1 MSRPECGSCRSSSKH
16 GKLLKCLHSLCVECL
31 EKYISG
37 KGSVGCPECGTTTPP
52 PPLAGVPLLQ
62 YLPDSDVSSDEVGEE
77 VAVAS
82 AGRKKLC
89 DECAEDIAAVA
100 VCMDCGDNFC
110 TDHAKGHPTS
120 RRSYK
125 HKVVPL
131 SEAAEYTGDRT
142 SASQYKCSFHSS
154 FVQCSYCLSCEQLV
168 CKQCV
173 SSGDHAAHNVQTIT
187 DASSSIRQSLKAK
200 LTSTSYGSGSVFDES
215 IKKSEAALS
224 GLRDETEGLS
234 SRIND
239 VFGGLKKAIEN
250 RQQELLDE
258 VDRLQLSHLL
268 PLEEQNRQILA
279 GASYSKKVQHLA
291 ENCNEDVNFL
301 KMSGWLEEAA
311 KNAMSASER
320 DVKGFAPGTLL
331 FSPCHVEEL
340 TAAIARTGVV
350 SDIGMLSSEKSSMT
364 TAASVEEGDDLT
376 VIIEPRNGHG
386 DSLAV
391 TEAHLSAVHVDVT
404 SADNTTDTIQPVLPT
419 VSSPNEGANMI
430 APYKTTGKRGSVQ
443 ISAMIGG
450 NHVAGSPAMVTIV
463 DPLWFDPSQ
472 CHADL
477 ALSNNNRTV
486 TRGATSNGNW
496 RSVCGARKWSS
507 GKHEISLRLDRITAG
522 KVHHVFFLC
531 NAQPPRLDSWQ
542 TGKTTSFGWYGYT
555 TSGGGGSWTGG
566 ALGQPWQ
573 AGDVIQMSLDCENL
587 TLVGRHERTG
597 ATETLTNVT
606 GELYLYISLYSS
618 GDQVTIL

>member
-31 EKYISG
+31 EKYING
-37 KGSVGCPECGTTTPP
+37 KGSVGCPECGRVTPASTT
-52 PPLAGVPLLQ
+52 GVPLLQ
-62 YLPDSDVSSDEVGEE
+62 YLPDSDVSSDGFQEE

-82 AGRKKLC
+82 AGREKLC
-89 DECAEDIAAVA
+89 DECAEDTAAVA

-110 TDHAKGHPTS
+110 AIHAEGHPVS

-125 HKVVPL
+125 HTLVSL
-131 SEAAEYTGDRT
+131 SEAAERTGGNT
-142 SASQYKCSFHSS
+142 PASQHKCSFHPS

-168 CKQCV
+168 CKQCL

-200 LTSTSYGSGSVFDES
+200 LTSTSHGSGSVFDES

-224 GLRDETEGLS
+224 GLRDDTETVS
-234 SRIND
+234 SHIND
-239 VFGGLKKAIEN
+239 VFGGLKRAIEN
-250 RQQELLDE
+250 RQQELVNE
-258 VDRLQLSHLL
+258 VDRLQLSHFL
-268 PLEEQNRQILA
+268 PLEEQKLQVLV

-311 KNAMSASER
+311 KNAIGAFER
-320 DVKGFAPGTLL
+320 DVTAFAPGTLL
-331 FSPCHVEEL
+331 FSPYHVEEL

-350 SDIGMLSSEKSSMT
+350 SEIGMLSSEKSSMT
-364 TAASVEEGDDLT
+364 TAARVEEGDDLT
-376 VIIEPRNGHG
+376 VVIEPRNAHG

-391 TEAHLSAVHVDVT
+391 TEAHLSGVHVEVT
-404 SADNTTDTIQPVLPT
+404 SADNTTDTIQPVMMPG
-419 VSSPNEGANMI
+419 SSPHEGTNMI
-430 APYKTTGKRGSVQ
+430 ATYKTTGKKGSVQ
-443 ISAMIGG
+443 PSAMIGDH
-450 NHVAGSPAMVTIV
+450 HVAGSPATVTIV
-463 DPLWFDPSQ
+463 DLLLQFNPGQ

-477 ALSNNNRTV
+477 ALSNNYRTV
-486 TRGATSNGNW
+486 TRGATSTGNW
-496 RSVCGARKWSS
+496 RSVCGVKKWSS

-522 KVHHVFFLC
+522 DVRQLFFFC
-531 NAQPPRLDSWQ
+531 NAQYPRLD
-542 TGKTTSFGWYGYT
+542 TFHNGETASFGWFSHD
-555 TSGGGGSWTGG
+555 TSGYVHWTGS
-566 ALGQPWQ
+566 ALGQPWR
-573 AGDVIQMSLDCENL
+573 AGDVIHMTLDCDNH

-597 ATETLTNVT
+597 ATETLTNLT
-606 GELYLYISLYSS
+606 GELYLYISLKFS

>member
-37 KGSVGCPECGTTTPP
+37 KGSVGCPECGTVTPASTT
-52 PPLAGVPLLQ
+52 GVPLLLC
-62 YLPDSDVSSDEVGEE
+62 LPDSNVSSHGNKDE
-77 VAVAS
+77 AVQ
-82 AGRKKLC
+82 KTFC
-89 DECAEDIAAVA
+89 DECVDDTAAVA
-100 VCMDCGDNFC
+100 VCLDCGDNLC
-110 TDHAKGHPTS
+110 AIHAESHPVS

-125 HKVVPL
+125 HTVVSL
-131 SEAAEYTGDRT
+131 SEAAGCTGGKT
-142 SASQYKCSFHSS
+142 AASHHKCSFHPS

-187 DASSSIRQSLKAK
+187 DASSSIRQSLNSK
-200 LTSTSYGSGSVFDES
+200 LTSTLHGSGSVFDES
-215 IKKSEAALS
+215 IRKSEAALS

-239 VFGGLKKAIEN
+239 VFGGLKKAIEK
-250 RQQELLDE
+250 RQQELLDD

-268 PLEEQNRQILA
+268 PLEEQKRQVLA
-279 GASYSKKVQHLA
+279 GALYSKKVQHLA

-311 KNAMSASER
+311 KNAVSASER
-320 DVKGFAPGTLL
+320 DVKVFAPGTLL
-331 FSPCHVEEL
+331 FSPYHVEEL

-350 SDIGMLSSEKSSMT
+350 SDIGMLSSEKSTMT
-364 TAASVEEGDDLT
+364 TAGSVEEGDDLT
-376 VIIEPRNGHG
+376 VIIEPRTAHG

-391 TEAHLSAVHVDVT
+391 TEAHLSGVHVEVT
-404 SADNTTDTIQPVLPT
+404 SADNNTDTIQPVMT
-419 VSSPNEGANMI
+419 SDSSPNEGTNMI
-430 APYKTTGKRGSVQ
+430 ATYKTTGKKGTVQ
-443 ISAMIGG
+443 VSAMIGD
-450 NHVAGSPAMVTIV
+450 HHLAGSPATVTIV
-463 DPLWFDPSQ
+463 DPLPRFDPSQ

-486 TRGATSNGNW
+486 TRGAASSGAW
-496 RSVCGARKWSS
+496 RSVCGVRKWSS
-507 GKHEISLRLDRITAG
+507 GKHEIYLRLDRITAG
-522 KVHHVFFLC
+522 KVHHMFFLC
-531 NAQPPRLDSWQ
+531 NPQRPLLEGYQR
-542 TGKTTSFGWYGYT
+542 GKTTSFGWYSH
-555 TSGGGGSWTGG
+555 SGGGNWTGTV
-566 ALGQPWQ
+566 LGQPWQ
-573 AGDVIQMSLDCENL
+573 AGDVIQMSLDCDNH

-606 GELYLYISLYSS
+606 GELYLYISLYNS

>member
-1 MSRPECGSCRSSSKH
+1 M
-16 GKLLKCLHSLCVECL
+16 ECL

-37 KGSVGCPECGTTTPP
+37 KGCVGCPECATTTPP
-52 PPLAGVPLLQ
+52 PQRGVPLLQ
-62 YLPDSDVSSDEVGEE
+62 YLPDSDVSSDGVGAE
-77 VAVAS
+77 VAAAS

-89 DECAEDIAAVA
+89 DECPLTGDTAAVA

-110 TDHAKGHPTS
+110 AIHAESHPVS

-125 HKVVPL
+125 HTVVSL
-131 SEAAEYTGDRT
+131 SEAAERTRDRT
-142 SASQYKCSFHSS
+142 SASQYKCSFHPS
-154 FVQCSYCLSCEQLV
+154 FAQCSYCLSCEQLV

-200 LTSTSYGSGSVFDES
+200 LTSTSLGSGSVFDES

-268 PLEEQNRQILA
+268 PLEEQKRQILA

-311 KNAMSASER
+311 KNAASASER
-320 DVKGFAPGTLL
+320 DVTVFALGTLL
-331 FSPCHVEEL
+331 FSPYHVEEL

-350 SDIGMLSSEKSSMT
+350 SGIRMLSSEKSSMA

-376 VIIEPRNGHG
+376 VIIEPRDGHG

-391 TEAHLSAVHVDVT
+391 TEAHLSGVHVDVT
-404 SADNTTDTIQPVLPT
+404 SVDNTTDTIHPVLMPN
-419 VSSPNEGANMI
+419 SSPNEGTNMI
-430 APYKTTGKRGSVQ
+430 ATYKTTGKKGSVQ
-443 ISAMIGG
+443 VSAMIGDH
-450 NHVAGSPAMVTIV
+450 HVAGSPAMVTIV
-463 DPLWFDPSQ
+463 DPRPRFDPSQ

-486 TRGATSNGNW
+486 TRGATSNGYW
-496 RSVCGARKWSS
+496 RSVCGVRKWSS

-522 KVHHVFFLC
+522 KVNHMFFLC
-531 NAQPPRLDSWQ
+531 NAQRPRLDTYQ
-542 TGKTTSFGWYGYT
+542 NGKTSLFGWYSHYAS
-555 TSGGGGSWTGG
+555 SGDWTGS

-573 AGDVIQMSLDCENL
+573 AGDVIQMSLDCDNH

-597 ATETLTNVT
+597 TTETLTNVT
-606 GELYLYISLYSS
+606 GELYLYLSLLYS

>member
-52 PPLAGVPLLQ
+52 PQGGVPLLQ
-62 YLPDSDVSSDEVGEE
+62 YLPDSDVSSDGVGEE
-77 VAVAS
+77 VAAAS

-89 DECAEDIAAVA
+89 DECAEDTAAVA
-100 VCMDCGDNFC
+100 VCMDCGDKFC
-110 TDHAKGHPTS
+110 AGHANMHPTS

-131 SEAAEYTGDRT
+131 SEAVGHTGDRT
-142 SASQYKCSFHSS
+142 SASQHKCSFHPS

-187 DASSSIRQSLKAK
+187 DASSSIRQSLKSK
-200 LTSTSYGSGSVFDES
+200 LTSTSHGSCSVFDES

-311 KNAMSASER
+311 KNAVSASER
-320 DVKGFAPGTLL
+320 DVKGFAVGTLL
-331 FSPCHVEEL
+331 FSPCHFEEL

-376 VIIEPRNGHG
+376 LIIEPRNGHG

-391 TEAHLSAVHVDVT
+391 TEAHLSGVHVEVT
-404 SADNTTDTIQPVLPT
+404 SADNTTDTIHPVLMPD
-419 VSSPNEGANMI
+419 SSPNEGTNMI
-430 APYKTTGKRGSVQ
+430 ATYKTTGKKGSVQ
-443 ISAMIGG
+443 VSAMIGDH
-450 NHVAGSPAMVTIV
+450 HVAGSPATVTIV
-463 DPLWFDPSQ
+463 DPQLRFDPSQ

-477 ALSNNNRTV
+477 VLSNNNRTV
-486 TRGATSNGNW
+486 TRGATSNGSW
-496 RSVCGARKWSS
+496 RSVCGMRKWSS

-522 KVHHVFFLC
+522 DVRHMFFLC
-531 NAQPPRLDSWQ
+531 NAQRPRLDIYQ
-542 TGKTTSFGWYGYT
+542 NGRTTSFGWYSNR
-555 TSGGGGSWTGG
+555 TSGGDWTGS
-566 ALGQPWQ
+566 ALGQPWR
-573 AGDVIQMSLDCENL
+573 AGDVVHMSLDCDNH
-587 TLVGRHERTG
+587 TLVGRHEHTG

-606 GELYLYISLYSS
+606 GELYLYISLYYG

>member
-16 GKLLKCLHSLCVECL
+16 GKLLKCLHALCVECL
-31 EKYISG
+31 ENYISG

-62 YLPDSDVSSDEVGEE
+62 YLPDSEVSSDGNE
-77 VAVAS
+77 AT
-82 AGRKKLC
+82 AGTQSRKLC
-89 DECAEDIAAVA
+89 DECALDTRAVA
-100 VCMDCGDNFC
+100 VCMDCGESLC
-110 TDHAKGHPTS
+110 AMHAEAHPAS
-120 RRSYK
+120 RRTYK

-131 SEAAEYTGDRT
+131 SEAAGHTGDRT
-142 SASQYKCSFHSS
+142 SASQYKCSFHPS

-200 LTSTSYGSGSVFDES
+200 LNSTSHGSGSVFDES

-224 GLRDETEGLS
+224 GLRDETETVS
-234 SRIND
+234 SCIND

-268 PLEEQNRQILA
+268 PLEEQKRQILA

-301 KMSGWLEEAA
+301 KMSRWLEEAA
-311 KNAMSASER
+311 KNAVIASER

-331 FSPCHVEEL
+331 FSPHHVEEL

-364 TAASVEEGDDLT
+364 TAARVEEGDDLT

-391 TEAHLSAVHVDVT
+391 TEAHLSGVHVEVT
-404 SADNTTDTIQPVLPT
+404 STDNTTDTIQPVLMPD
-419 VSSPNEGANMI
+419 SSPNEGTNMI
-430 APYKTTGKRGSVQ
+430 ATYKTTGKIGSVQ
-443 ISAMIGG
+443 VSAMIGDH
-450 NHVAGSPAMVTIV
+450 HVAGSPAMVTIV
-463 DPLWFDPSQ
+463 DLLPQFDPGQ

-486 TRGATSNGNW
+486 TRGAAASGNW
-496 RSVCGARKWSS
+496 RSVCGVRKWSS

-522 KVHHVFFLC
+522 DVHHLFFLC
-531 NAQPPRLDSWQ
+531 NAQRPRLDDWQ
-542 TGKTTSFGWYGYT
+542 TGETTLFGWYSNNTDCGN
-555 TSGGGGSWTGG
+555 WTGS

-573 AGDVIQMSLDCENL
+573 AGDIIHMSLDCDNH

-606 GELYLYISLYSS
+606 GELYLYISLFYS

>member
-31 EKYISG
+31 EKHISG
-37 KGSVGCPECGTTTPP
+37 KGSVGCPECGATTPP
-52 PPLAGVPLLQ
+52 PQGGVPLLQ
-62 YLPDSDVSSDEVGEE
+62 YLPDSDVSSDGVGEE
-77 VAVAS
+77 VAAAS

-89 DECAEDIAAVA
+89 DECAEDTAAVA
-100 VCMDCGDNFC
+100 VCKDCGDNFC
-110 TDHAKGHPTS
+110 TDHARVHPTS

-131 SEAAEYTGDRT
+131 SEAAGYTGDRT

-187 DASSSIRQSLKAK
+187 DASSSIRQSLNSK
-200 LTSTSYGSGSVFDES
+200 LTSTSHGSGSVFDES

-224 GLRDETEGLS
+224 GLRNETEHVT
-234 SRIND
+234 SRISY

-268 PLEEQNRQILA
+268 PLEEQKRQVLA
-279 GASYSKKVQHLA
+279 GASYSKKVQHLV
-291 ENCNEDVNFL
+291 ENCNEDMNFL

-311 KNAMSASER
+311 KNAVSASER
-320 DVKGFAPGTLL
+320 DVKGFALGTLL
-331 FSPCHVEEL
+331 FSPHHAEEL

-350 SDIGMLSSEKSSMT
+350 IDIGMLSSEKSSMT
-364 TAASVEEGDDLT
+364 TAARVQEGDDLT

-391 TEAHLSAVHVDVT
+391 TEAHLSGVHVEVT
-404 SADNTTDTIQPVLPT
+404 SPDNTTTDTIHPVLMPDN
-419 VSSPNEGANMI
+419 SPNEGTNMI
-430 APYKTTGKRGSVQ
+430 ATYKTTGKKGSVQ
-443 ISAMIGG
+443 VSAMIGDH
-450 NHVAGSPAMVTIV
+450 HVAGSPAMVTIV
-463 DPLWFDPSQ
+463 DLLPQFDPGQ

-486 TRGATSNGNW
+486 TRGAAASGNW
-496 RSVCGARKWSS
+496 RSVCGVRKWSS

-522 KVHHVFFLC
+522 KVHHMFFLC
-531 NAQPPRLDSWQ
+531 NPQRPLLDGYQ
-542 TGKTTSFGWYGYT
+542 RGKTTSFGWYGYST
-555 TSGGGGSWTGG
+555 GDGGDWTGS
-566 ALGQPWQ
+566 ALGQRWQ
-573 AGDVIQMSLDCENL
+573 AGDVIHMSLDCDNH

-597 ATETLTNVT
+597 ATQTLSNVT